1 MAMRYPTLAIA
12 SLAALLGLSAC
23 SQSSSS
29 SSPRPSTSEATAAA
43 LRGGNPTDEGACEQ
57 AVAKQTNNPDVA
69 TLSSEMSQANTQ
81 VIIGVGPERARWRC
95 LASGGKVA
103 EVTSLTNEGTL

>member
-1 MAMRYPTLAIA
+1 MQRLTCTIA
-12 SLAALLGLSAC
+12 SLAALLSLSAC
-23 SQSSSS
+23 SQSSSPS
-29 SSPRPSTSEATAAA
+29 PPRPSTSEATAAA
-43 LRGGNPTDEGACEQ
+43 LRGGNPTDERACEQ
-57 AVAKQTNNPDVA
+57 AVAKQTNNPDTA

-103 EVTSLTNEGTL
+103 EVTSLTDEGAL